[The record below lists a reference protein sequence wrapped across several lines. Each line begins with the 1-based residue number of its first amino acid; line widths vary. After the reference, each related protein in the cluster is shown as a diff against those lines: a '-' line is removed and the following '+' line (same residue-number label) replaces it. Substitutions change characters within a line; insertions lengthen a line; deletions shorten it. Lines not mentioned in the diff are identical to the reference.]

1 VSSTE
6 FRRALVADLERRI
19 GLSPAVRDAFLAVPR
34 EHFLPGRPLEQ
45 VYRDEAI
52 VTKTGERG
60 MPTSSSSQPT
70 IMALML
76 EALRLEP
83 GMRVL
88 EIGAG
93 TGYNAALL
101 ERIVGA
107 EGRVVSVDV
116 DPATAAE
123 ARERL
128 RGEVEV
134 IAGDGRDGWAAG
146 SPYDRIVV
154 TASAPTVYRAWWE
167 QVVEGGL
174 VELPLR
180 FGAGVQPVVT
190 LRREGIRLVSTSI
203 VCGAFMSMRDASGS
217 ALTGPGDVVSLD
229 GAGSPLLL
237 VGGALY
243 GLDETARRRLLRLLL
258 DEPRERSTLPDV
270 PYWSLGLYLSLTIPA
285 GRFLEVSPAGI
296 GVVTG
301 GGAGV
306 AVVSPRDV
314 PGGRP
319 RAQEL
324 RAYGDPAAADE
335 LRRRI
340 DHWRR
345 LGCPAEDDLALT
357 VDYADGTPRLR
368 RRWRRGP
375 LSAEAQR

>member
-1 VSSTE
+1 MV
-6 FRRALVADLERRI
+6 
-19 GLSPAVRDAFLAVPR
+19 
-34 EHFLPGRPLEQ
+34 
-45 VYRDEAI
+45 
-52 VTKTGERG
+52 
-60 MPTSSSSQPT
+60 
-70 IMALML
+70 
-76 EALRLEP
+76 
-83 GMRVL
+83 
-88 EIGAG
+88 
-93 TGYNAALL
+93 
-101 ERIVGA
+101 
-107 EGRVVSVDV
+107 
-116 DPATAAE
+116 
-123 ARERL
+123 
-128 RGEVEV
+128 
-134 IAGDGRDGWAAG
+134 W
-146 SPYDRIVV
+146 
-154 TASAPTVYRAWWE
+154 
-167 QVVEGGL
+167 
-174 VELPLR
+174 
-180 FGAGVQPVVT
+180 GV
-190 LRREGIRLVSTSI
+190 
-203 VCGAFMSMRDASGS
+203 FMSMRDASGS
-217 ALTGPGDVVSLD
+217 ALTGPGDVVSLN

-301 GGAGV
+301 GGAGG
-306 AVVSPRDV
+306 AGVSPRDV

-368 RRWRRGP
+368 RRWRRGR